1 MNVSR
6 TFAAPVLSCSLLLS
20 CSDAD
25 SVSPREER
33 ALLTETN
40 VVYAHG
46 LTERGSVPL
55 QMDIYRTDEAC
66 ETLKPLVLIIHGGA
80 FVRGSKVSNGW
91 DERARDAA
99 RRGYVAVAINYRL
112 IPDAPVIAEEFE
124 PVWEAL
130 FEAKAD
136 LPSNTHA
143 LETYARGVTAA
154 IEDTVTALRYLESD
168 SPHDRCIDVSRIGV
182 WGGSAGAIAAVHVA
196 YGLEPYAI
204 SFPEP
209 DVVISYW
216 GMAFIE
222 DLIQPGDAPIFM
234 LHGRA
239 DDRVAVQG
247 SLDLNAAAD
256 AASVVAA
263 LYLVEGAKHGYSGIS
278 IQSDEQSV
286 RGRTLLDLTLE
297 FLDAHLKEEAPPPVY
312 ETVSIK

>member
-1 MNVSR
+1 MTMFRN
-6 TFAAPVLSCSLLLS
+6 FAVPVLSGGLLLS
-20 CSDAD
+20 CSGAG
-25 SVSPREER
+25 SVSPTDER
-33 ALLTETN
+33 ALLAEKN
-40 VVYAHG
+40 VVYAQG
-46 LTERGSVPL
+46 LTERGSIPL
-55 QMDIYRTDEAC
+55 QMDIYRPDEAC

-80 FVRGSKVSNGW
+80 FVRGSKESNGW

-99 RRGYVAVAINYRL
+99 RRGYVAAAINYRL
-112 IPDAPVIAEEFE
+112 IPDAPVISQEFM
-124 PVWEAL
+124 PVWADL

-154 IEDTVTALRYLESD
+154 IEDTVSALRFLESD

-204 SFPEP
+204 SFPEL
-209 DVVISYW
+209 DVVIGYW
-216 GMAFIE
+216 GMAFI
-222 DLIQPGDAPIFM
+222 DNLIQPGQAPIFM

-247 SLDLNAAAD
+247 SLDLKAAAD
-256 AASVVAA
+256 AAGVGAA

-286 RGRTLLDLTLE
+286 RGHTLLDLTLE
-297 FLDAHLKEEAPPPVY
+297 FLDAHLKEDAPSPVY

>member
-25 SVSPREER
+25 SGSPREER

-80 FVRGSKVSNGW
+80 FVRGSKESNGW
-91 DERARDAA
+91 DQRARDAA
-99 RRGYVAVAINYRL
+99 RRGYVAAAIDYRL

-124 PVWEAL
+124 PVWADL
-130 FEAKAD
+130 FEAKAH
-136 LPSNTHA
+136 LPSNTHS

-154 IEDTVTALRYLESD
+154 IEDTVSALRFLESD

-196 YGLEPYAI
+196 HGLDGSHCRIAI
-204 SFPEP
+204 RMRVRRAERHFAGRCHRNHCDACQQGCPECFYVIHSFLPEN
-209 DVVISYW
+209 
-216 GMAFIE
+216 
-222 DLIQPGDAPIFM
+222 
-234 LHGRA
+234 
-239 DDRVAVQG
+239 G
-247 SLDLNAAAD
+247 S
-256 AASVVAA
+256 
-263 LYLVEGAKHGYSGIS
+263 
-278 IQSDEQSV
+278 QS
-286 RGRTLLDLTLE
+286 R
-297 FLDAHLKEEAPPPVY
+297 
-312 ETVSIK
+312 